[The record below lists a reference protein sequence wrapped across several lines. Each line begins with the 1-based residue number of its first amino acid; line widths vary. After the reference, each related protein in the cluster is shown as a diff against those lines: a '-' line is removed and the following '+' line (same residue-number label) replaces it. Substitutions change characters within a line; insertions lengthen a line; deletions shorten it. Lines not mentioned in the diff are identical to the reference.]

1 MGLLGATHFD
11 QLAKILTGYEITG
24 ARSSGIFMGIL
35 SIAVGSLFKITAVPF
50 RAAVGRTAAYRC
62 IASMILGALAAMAQ
76 TKVKRLLA
84 HSSIGHVGYIRTG
97 FSCGTIEGIQALLI
111 GIFIYASMTIDA
123 FAIVSALRQS
133 RVKYIADLGA
143 LAKTNPISAI
153 TFSITMFSYAGIPP
167 LAGFCSKFYLFFA
180 ALGCG
185 AYFLAPVGVVTS
197 VIGRWAAGRLPRVN
211 RVESDTSTVYSISL
225 YESTI
230 TTRDEP
236 WFGELKL
243 ALGVIGLPVTLGK
256 NGEVHPNR
264 PMKNKRRAKRQ
275 WRAKRMRN
283 GHGEKEGSL
292 EEKQPSSFPSLP
304 GPKAVQGESGASRST
319 VERKIFGPSSFSTGF
334 QTFLQHRF
342 RKGRGTQTFFAQS
355 SITINGWLHDFLWAQ
370 ASQEDLKGIMALRFP
385 RFSQGLAQDPTTR
398 RIWFGIATA
407 HDFESHDD
415 ITEERLYQNIF
426 ASHFGQLAI
435 IFLWTSGNLF
445 HVAWQGNF
453 ESWVQDPLH
462 VRPIAHAI
470 WDPHFGQPAVEAF
483 TRGGALGPVNIAY
496 SGVYQW
502 WYTIGL
508 RTNEDLYTGA
518 LFLLFISAISLIA
531 GWLHL
536 QPKWKPSVSWF
547 KNAESRL
554 NHHLSGLFGVSS
566 LAWTGHLVHVAIPAS
581 RGEYVRWNNFLD
593 VLPHPQ
599 GLGPL
604 FTGQWNLYA
613 QNPDSS
619 SHLFGTSQGAGT
631 AILTLLGGFHPQT
644 QSLWLTDMAHHHL
657 AIAFIFLIAGHMYRT
672 NFGIGHS
679 MKDLLDAHIPPGGR
693 LGRGHKGLYDTIN
706 NSLHFQL
713 GLALASL
720 GVITSLVAQ
729 HMYSLPAYA
738 FIAQDFTTQAALY
751 THHQYIA
758 GFIMTGAF
766 AHGAIFFIRDYN
778 PEQNEDNVL
787 ARMLEHKEAIIS
799 HLSWASLFLGFHTLG
814 LYVHNDVMLAFGTPE
829 KQILI
834 EPIFAQWI
842 QSAHGKTSYGFDILL
857 SSTNGPA
864 FNAGRSIWLPG
875 WLNAIN
881 ENSNSLFLTIGPGD
895 FLVHHAI
902 ALGLHT
908 TTLILVKGALDAR
921 GSKLMPDKKDF
932 GYSFPCDGPG
942 RGGTCDIS
950 AWDAFYLAVFWMLNT
965 IGWVTFY
972 WHWKHITL
980 WQGNVSQFNESST
993 YLMGWLRDYLWLNSS
1008 QLINGYNPFGMNS
1021 LSVWAWMF
1029 LFGHLVWA
1037 TGFMFLISW
1046 RGYWQEL
1053 IETLAWAHER
1063 TPLANLIR
1071 WRDKPVALSIVQA
1084 RLVGLAHFSVGYIF
1098 TYAAFLIASTS
1109 GKFG

>member
-1 MGLLGATHFD
+1 MYSMPPYPYLATDYGTQLSLFTHHMWIGGFLIVGAAAHAAIFLVRDYDPTTRYNDLLDRVLRHRDAIISHLNWVCIFLGFHSFGLYIHNDTMSALGRPQDMFSDTAIQLQPIFAQWVQNTHALAPSLTAPGATTSTSLTWGGSEL
-11 QLAKILTGYEITG
+11 LAVGGKVAMLPIPLGTADFLVHHIHAFTIHVTVLILLKGVLF
-24 ARSSGIFMGIL
+24 ARSSRLIPDKANLG
-35 SIAVGSLFKITAVPF
+35 F
-50 RAAVGRTAAYRC
+50 RFPCDGPGRGGTCQVSAWD
-62 IASMILGALAAMAQ
+62 
-76 TKVKRLLA
+76 
-84 HSSIGHVGYIRTG
+84 HSDVW
-97 FSCGTIEGIQALLI
+97 GTISDQGIV
-111 GIFIYASMTIDA
+111 TH
-123 FAIVSALRQS
+123 
-133 RVKYIADLGA
+133 
-143 LAKTNPISAI
+143 I
-153 TFSITMFSYAGIPP
+153 TG
-167 LAGFCSKFYLFFA
+167 G
-180 ALGCG
+180 
-185 AYFLAPVGVVTS
+185 
-197 VIGRWAAGRLPRVN
+197 N
-211 RVESDTSTVYSISL
+211 
-225 YESTI
+225 
-230 TTRDEP
+230 
-236 WFGELKL
+236 
-243 ALGVIGLPVTLGK
+243 
-256 NGEVHPNR
+256 
-264 PMKNKRRAKRQ
+264 
-275 WRAKRMRN
+275 
-283 GHGEKEGSL
+283 
-292 EEKQPSSFPSLP
+292 
-304 GPKAVQGESGASRST
+304 
-319 VERKIFGPSSFSTGF
+319 
-334 QTFLQHRF
+334 
-342 RKGRGTQTFFAQS
+342 FAQS
-355 SITINGWLHDFLWAQ
+355 SITINGWLRDFLWAQ
-370 ASQEDLKGIMALRFP
+370 ASQEDLKSIMALRFP

-407 HDFESHDD
+407 HDFEIHDD

-453 ESWVQDPLH
+453 ESWIQDPLH
-462 VRPIAHAI
+462 IRPIAHAI

-483 TRGGALGPVNIAY
+483 TRGGATGPVNIAY
-496 SGVYQW
+496 SVG
-502 WYTIGL
+502 
-508 RTNEDLYTGA
+508 
-518 LFLLFISAISLIA
+518 
-531 GWLHL
+531 GWFHL
-536 QPKWKPSVSWF
+536 QPKWKPSLSWF

-566 LAWTGHLVHVAIPAS
+566 LAWTGHLVHVAIPGS
-581 RGEYVRWNNFLD
+581 RGEYVRWSNFLD
-593 VLPHPQ
+593 IPPHPQ

-604 FTGQWNLYA
+604 LTGQWNLYA

-619 SHLFGTSQGAGT
+619 SHLFSTSQGAGT

-644 QSLWLTDMAHHHL
+644 QSLWLTDIAHHHL
-657 AIAFIFLIAGHMYRT
+657 AIALIFLIAGHMYRT

-679 MKDLLDAHIPPGGR
+679 IKDLLEAHIPPGGR

-706 NSLHFQL
+706 NSVHFQL

-778 PEQNEDNVL
+778 PAQNEDNVL
-787 ARMLEHKEAIIS
+787 ARMLDHKEAIIS

-842 QSAHGKTSYGFDILL
+842 QSAHGKTSYGFDVLL
-857 SSTNGPA
+857 SSTSGPA
-864 FNAGRSIWLPG
+864 FNAGRNIWLPG
-875 WLNAIN
+875 WLNAVN
-881 ENSNSLFLTIGPGD
+881 ENRNSLFLTIGPGD

>member
-1 MGLLGATHFD
+1 MYRTNWGIGHGLKDILEAHKGPFTGQGHKGLYEILTTSWHAQLSLNLAMLGSLTIVVAHHMYSMPPYPYLATDYGTQLSLFTHHMWIGGFLIVGAAAHAAIFMVRDYDPTTRYNDLLDRVLRHRDAIISHLNWACIFLGFHSFGLYIHNDTMSALGRPQDMFSDTAIQLQPVFAQWIQNTHALAPGATAPGATASTSLTWGGGDLVAVGGKVALLPIPLGTADFLVHHIHAFTIHVTV
-11 QLAKILTGYEITG
+11 LILLKGVLF
-24 ARSSGIFMGIL
+24 ARSSRLIPDKANLG
-35 SIAVGSLFKITAVPF
+35 F
-50 RAAVGRTAAYRC
+50 RFPCDGPGR
-62 IASMILGALAAMAQ
+62 G
-76 TKVKRLLA
+76 
-84 HSSIGHVGYIRTG
+84 
-97 FSCGTIEGIQALLI
+97 GTCQ
-111 GIFIYASMTIDA
+111 
-123 FAIVSALRQS
+123 VSAWDHVFLGLFWMYNSISVVIFHFSWKMQS
-133 RVKYIADLGA
+133 DVWGSVSDQ
-143 LAKTNPISAI
+143 
-153 TFSITMFSYAGIPP
+153 
-167 LAGFCSKFYLFFA
+167 
-180 ALGCG
+180 
-185 AYFLAPVGVVTS
+185 GVVTH
-197 VIGRWAAGRLPRVN
+197 
-211 RVESDTSTVYSISL
+211 
-225 YESTI
+225 I
-230 TTRDEP
+230 T
-236 WFGELKL
+236 G
-243 ALGVIGLPVTLGK
+243 G
-256 NGEVHPNR
+256 N
-264 PMKNKRRAKRQ
+264 
-275 WRAKRMRN
+275 
-283 GHGEKEGSL
+283 
-292 EEKQPSSFPSLP
+292 
-304 GPKAVQGESGASRST
+304 
-319 VERKIFGPSSFSTGF
+319 
-334 QTFLQHRF
+334 
-342 RKGRGTQTFFAQS
+342 FAQS
-355 SITINGWLHDFLWAQ
+355 SITINGWLRDFLWAQ
-370 ASQEDLKGIMALRFP
+370 AS
-385 RFSQGLAQDPTTR
+385 
-398 RIWFGIATA
+398 
-407 HDFESHDD
+407 
-415 ITEERLYQNIF
+415 
-426 ASHFGQLAI
+426 
-435 IFLWTSGNLF
+435 
-445 HVAWQGNF
+445 
-453 ESWVQDPLH
+453 QDPLH

-496 SGVYQW
+496 SG
-502 WYTIGL
+502 
-508 RTNEDLYTGA
+508 
-518 LFLLFISAISLIA
+518 
-531 GWLHL
+531 
-536 QPKWKPSVSWF
+536 
-547 KNAESRL
+547 
-554 NHHLSGLFGVSS
+554 
-566 LAWTGHLVHVAIPAS
+566 
-581 RGEYVRWNNFLD
+581 
-593 VLPHPQ
+593 
-599 GLGPL
+599 
-604 FTGQWNLYA
+604 QWNLYA

-619 SHLFGTSQGAGT
+619 SHLFGTAEGAGT

-644 QSLWLTDMAHHHL
+644 QSLWLTDIAHHHL
-657 AIAFIFLIAGHMYRT
+657 AIAFIFLVAGHMYRT

-787 ARMLEHKEAIIS
+787 ARMLDHKEAIIS

-842 QSAHGKTSYGFDILL
+842 QSAHGKTSYGFDVLL
-857 SSTNGPA
+857 SSTTGPA

-875 WLNAIN
+875 WLNAVN

-1084 RLVGLAHFSVGYIF
+1084 RLVGLAHFSDSTCIMDTNRNSTIMARKSLIQREKKRQKLEQKYHSIRRSSKKEISKVPSLSDKWEIYGKLQSLPRNSAP
-1098 TYAAFLIASTS
+1098 TRLHRRCFLTGRPRANYRDFGLS
-1109 GKFG
+1109 GHILREMVHACLLPGATRSSW